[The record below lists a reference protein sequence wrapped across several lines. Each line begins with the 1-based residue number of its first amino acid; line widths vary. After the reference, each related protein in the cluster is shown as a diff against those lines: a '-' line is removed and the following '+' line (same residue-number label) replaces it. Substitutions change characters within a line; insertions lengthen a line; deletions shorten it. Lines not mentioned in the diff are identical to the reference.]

1 MPKLK
6 DMTCLVSRWAC
17 LLGLLAVAVVGCSDL
32 GGDGGAGGTGGV
44 GGTGGAGGTGG
55 TPLPDTVTVL
65 YLFREHNPDG
75 DDPPLEGVEL
85 CAEYE
90 DSTKECETSNGD
102 GKAVFEFRANEK
114 VTVTIEK
121 ESHGSKLVGLV
132 FGETEFGGGF
142 HIEEPFEIPMWTDA
156 QLAAVAGE
164 QLNLDPAYPWEG
176 GVVAI
181 GFDRALEGATFA
193 PVGSTIGEV
202 GPAFYLDYE
211 AGVYSRDL
219 EATTLYVPGVDEH
232 FNDGG
237 FTNVTPGV
245 QQFEVGGAVGDCHGA
260 FIGWPGDT
268 ANSLRVPVRA
278 GFTTYGIVRC
288 DVP

>member
-1 MPKLK
+1 M
-6 DMTCLVSRWAC
+6 
-17 LLGLLAVAVVGCSDL
+17 
-32 GGDGGAGGTGGV
+32 GGT
-44 GGTGGAGGTGG
+44 AGTGG
-55 TPLPDTVTVL
+55 TPPPDTVQVL
-65 YLFREHNPDG
+65 YILHEHNPDG
-75 DDPPLEGVEL
+75 VDPPLEGVEL

-90 DSTKECETSNGD
+90 DTTKECVTSNAD
-102 GKAVFEFRANEK
+102 GKAVFEFRTNEK
-114 VTVTIEK
+114 VTGTLEK
-121 ESHGSKLVGLV
+121 EGYGSTIVGFV

-142 HIEEPFEIPMWTDA
+142 HIEEPLDIVMWTDA
-156 QLAAVAGE
+156 QLAAIAGE

-176 GVVAI
+176 GIVALSSNQS
-181 GFDRALEGATFA
+181 GGQTFA
-193 PVGSTIGEV
+193 PVGASIGAV

-211 AGVYSRDL
+211 AGRYSLDL
-219 EATTLYVPGVDEH
+219 EATTPWVEGSDTP

-245 QQFEVGGAVGDCHGA
+245 QQFEVVGAVGDCHGA

-278 GFTTYGIVRC
+278 GFKTSGVVRC